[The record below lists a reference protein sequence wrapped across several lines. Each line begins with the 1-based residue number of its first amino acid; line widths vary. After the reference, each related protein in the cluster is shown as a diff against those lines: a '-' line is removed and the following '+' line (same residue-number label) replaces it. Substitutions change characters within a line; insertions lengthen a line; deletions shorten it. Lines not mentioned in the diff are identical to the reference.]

1 MPPSLYT
8 FYVWHAIKDFLLF
21 FFARLVVIKMEEEER
36 KLLASIQEAER
47 QCEATDAE
55 VKELEMKSKSFE
67 KLEERLVLKNDF
79 K

>member
-1 MPPSLYT
+1 
-8 FYVWHAIKDFLLF
+8 
-21 FFARLVVIKMEEEER
+21 MEEEER